1 MIWLINEWAERNR
14 VFHNQIRQYI
24 SDCHWGHLAEQLCRD
39 LKELLNVAPDPDTA
53 ARYEEVLLSIQKE
66 YFDVINR
73 DDPQYWYP
81 NKKARQ
87 LAKEKMAREK
97 KRAGKSY

>member
-1 MIWLINEWAERNR
+1 MAHQRVAERNC

-66 YFDVINR
+66 YFDVIIIIMLLLRFGLSHPVHLNTCFGH
-73 DDPQYWYP
+73 
-81 NKKARQ
+81 
-87 LAKEKMAREK
+87 LLVLLLCFLC
-97 KRAGKSY
+97 